1 MFLQSLS
8 PPVRRP
14 RRRPRRRDRLGNRAV
29 DARAWLEQLEGAD
42 DAGLLAGL
50 AFLAAQEVPIPDVE
64 LNAARRRALFVL
76 AAGGDPHRAL
86 EPGGPA
92 ARALA
97 ADLDTPQR
105 REDAVRA
112 LDGLAAQSEGLAG
125 VTAAL
130 DRLRGDPDLAWR
142 WLACALL
149 AEELAEGD
157 EG

>member
-1 MFLQSLS
+1 V
-8 PPVRRP
+8 PERVA
-14 RRRPRRRDRLGNRAV
+14 RLRNRSV
-29 DARAWLEQLEGAD
+29 DARPWLEQLEGAD

-50 AFLAAQEVPIPDVE
+50 AFLAAQDVTIPEVE

-86 EPGGPA
+86 EPGGRA

-97 ADLDTPQR
+97 ADLDSPDR
-105 REDAVRA
+105 RADAARA
-112 LDGLAAQSEGLAG
+112 LDRLAAQADGLAA

-130 DRLRGDPDLAWR
+130 ERLRADSELGWR

-149 AEELAEGD
+149 AEELAES
-157 EG
+157 EEE